1 MIMRTRKYHLVL
13 LVLTIVSL
21 FLLVGI
27 QFSWIVRSAQLKEN
41 LFNRAV
47 SLAMNRVVENLS
59 RQNEICNDITTCLRE
74 NRAPSCAMQMRNQAA
89 WARLDTIIKNE
100 LQSYNIDIDFDFD
113 IVEKGTAIPTTMSR
127 HMFIHDDLY
136 EALKESGYELRIRFP
151 QKSDFIKAQMGYV
164 FISSIALLML
174 VSVSFLLIYKY
185 YKREKKL
192 TTNIIDFVNNIT
204 HELKT
209 PLTNIALA
217 NSMISKS
224 TAIQKDEKL
233 WMYSNV
239 IKDEHKRLKD
249 KVDVL
254 LKTTLL
260 ENEKPI
266 NVEIFDADVEVKFV
280 ANTFLVQL
288 TERGGSI
295 SIGKTGENFNVK
307 GNIDMFHIAIG
318 NLIDNAIRYS
328 TSSPEISILLSS
340 QNGILKI
347 AVTDNGIGIPKGE
360 LPNIFDKYY
369 RVTNGD
375 VHNSDGI
382 GLGLYIVKSIVL
394 RMEGQITVSSE
405 LGKGTEFTIK
415 LPLA

>member
-1 MIMRTRKYHLVL
+1 
-13 LVLTIVSL
+13 
-21 FLLVGI
+21 
-27 QFSWIVRSAQLKEN
+27 
-41 LFNRAV
+41 
-47 SLAMNRVVENLS
+47 
-59 RQNEICNDITTCLRE
+59 
-74 NRAPSCAMQMRNQAA
+74 MRNQAA